1 LQEYKL
7 ELNQLFDSEKGENKK
22 KRMSLK
28 ANIKESKEE
37 MKSLVHILKK
47 SMRYKYKEKE
57 IPSSNTKRRKT
68 YIAGDDNDIAS
79 SMNQK
84 MKGKSIFYRRRRRRR
99 RRSKFI

>member
-57 IPSSNTKRRKT
+57 IPSSNTKKEN
-68 YIAGDDNDIAS
+68 IHCWG
-79 SMNQK
+79 
-84 MKGKSIFYRRRRRRR
+84 
-99 RRSKFI
+99 